1 MEDIEEINQKIIS
14 CRKCP
19 RLINYINDVAK
30 HPPKRFKDW
39 NYWAKP
45 VPSFGDK
52 NAEIAIVGLA
62 PAANGGNRT
71 GRVFTGDHSGDWL
84 FKALYETGFANKP
97 TSISKDDGL
106 EIKNIYITAVIHC
119 APPQNKPNKDEIS
132 NCLPYLLSELKLLKN
147 LKVIIT
153 LGKIAFDTITN
164 IYNVKY
170 EFKHLAVY
178 DLPGNKKLIAS
189 YHPSAR
195 NTNTGLMGW
204 EQWVNVFKKAK
215 ELIGE

>member
-1 MEDIEEINQKIIS
+1 MESLDEINQKIIS

-19 RLINYINDVAK
+19 RLINYINEIAK
-30 HPPKRFKDW
+30 NPPKRFKNWD
-39 NYWAKP
+39 YWAKP

-97 TSISKDDGL
+97 TSVSKDDGL

-178 DLPGNKKLIAS
+178 DLPYNKKLIAS

-195 NTNTGLMGW
+195 NTNTGLMSW
-204 EQWVNVFKKAK
+204 DQWVNVFKKAK
-215 ELIGE
+215 ELLGE